1 MSEKLSLEIITPDS
15 VAYKGEADIV
25 TLPGSK
31 SPFQVLKNHA
41 PVVTGLENGILKIK
55 DGSTETVFTTT
66 NGFAEVNK
74 NVISVLVESAEKN

>member
-1 MSEKLSLEIITPDS
+1 MKDKLALEIITPDS

-41 PVVTGLENGILKIK
+41 PVVTALENGKLKIK
-55 DGSTETVFTTT
+55 DGSNETIFNTT
-66 NGFAEVNK
+66 NGFAEVNN
-74 NVISVLVESAEKN
+74 NVISVLVESADGN